1 MSHSLE
7 TRVPF
12 LDNDLVDFALK
23 CPVKLKLNNLTKI
36 INVNE
41 NEPVGEKSKYYSK
54 SNDGKQ
60 ILRNV
65 MKNHI
70 PGSVTS
76 GKKQGFSSPDSSW
89 FKGESIDF
97 VKSRLINKNSKIYD
111 YMDYIAV
118 ENLLSDHLH
127 GKNNRRLLIWSLLNF
142 DEFLNAYQNWFISEH
157 AISFIWTQIHITI

>member
-23 CPVKLKLNNLTKI
+23 CPVNLKLNNLTEL

-41 NEPVGEKSKYYSK
+41 NDPGGKKIKYYSK

-70 PGSVTS
+70 PVSVTS
-76 GKKQGFSSPDSSW
+76 GEKQGFSSPDSSW

-97 VKSRLINKNSKIYD
+97 VKNRLTNKNSKIYE
-111 YMDYIAV
+111 YMEYKSV
-118 ENLLSDHLH
+118 QSLLLEHLN

-142 DEFLNAYQNWFISEH
+142 DEFLNTYQ
-157 AISFIWTQIHITI
+157 A